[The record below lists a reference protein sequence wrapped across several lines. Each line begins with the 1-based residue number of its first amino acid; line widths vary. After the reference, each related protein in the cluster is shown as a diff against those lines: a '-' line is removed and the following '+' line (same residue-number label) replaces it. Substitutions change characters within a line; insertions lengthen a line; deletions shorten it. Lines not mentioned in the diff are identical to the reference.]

1 MNMEKNREII
11 PVRDKGT
18 QSIDEL
24 LEIQNYTAPDVNI
37 YETSDEYV
45 LVANLPGVSRNDV
58 KVKVVNNQLII
69 FAQIDYENNKNRNY
83 ILNEIEIA
91 NYYRTFRISDAINQS
106 KIEARFDAAQ
116 LNIILPIKE
125 KVKPR
130 TIEIL

>member
-1 MNMEKNREII
+1 MEKNREII
-11 PVRDKGT
+11 PVRDRGS

-24 LEIQNYTAPDVNI
+24 LEIQNYKAPEVNI
-37 YETSDEYV
+37 YETADEFV

-58 KVKVVNNQLII
+58 RVRVTNNQLII
-69 FAQIDYENNKNRNY
+69 FGQIDYKNNGSRNY

-91 NYYRTFRISDAINQS
+91 NYYRTFRISNTVDQS
-106 KIEARFDAAQ
+106 RIEARFDAGQ
-116 LNIILPIKE
+116 LQVILPKNE

>member
-1 MNMEKNREII
+1 MEKNREII

-18 QSIDEL
+18 QSIDDL
-24 LEIQNYTAPDVNI
+24 LEIQNYKAPEVNI
-37 YETSDEYV
+37 YETGDEYV

-69 FAQIDYENNKNRNY
+69 FGQIDYEISNSRNY

-91 NYYRTFRISDAINQS
+91 NYYRTFRISDAVDQS
-106 KIEARFDAAQ
+106 KIEARYDAAQ
-116 LNIILPIKE
+116 LQVILPKKE

>member
-11 PVRDKGT
+11 PVRDKGS

-24 LEIQNYTAPDVNI
+24 LEIQNYKAPEVNI
-37 YETSDEYV
+37 YETTDEFV

-58 KVKVVNNQLII
+58 RVRVTNNQLII
-69 FAQIDYENNKNRNY
+69 FGQIDYESNDSRNY
-83 ILNEIEIA
+83 ILNEIDIA
-91 NYYRTFRISDAINQS
+91 NYYRTFRISNVVDQS
-106 KIEARFDAAQ
+106 RIEARFDAGQ
-116 LNIILPIKE
+116 LQVILPKNE

>member
-1 MNMEKNREII
+1 MEKNREII
-11 PVRDKGT
+11 PVRDRES

-24 LEIQNYTAPDVNI
+24 LEIQNYKAPEVNI
-37 YETSDEYV
+37 YETADEFV

-58 KVKVVNNQLII
+58 RVRVTNNQLII
-69 FAQIDYENNKNRNY
+69 FGQIDYKNNGSRNY

-91 NYYRTFRISDAINQS
+91 NYYRTFRISNAVDQS
-106 KIEARFDAAQ
+106 RIEARFDAGQ
-116 LNIILPIKE
+116 LQVILPKNE

>member
-1 MNMEKNREII
+1 MEKNREII
-11 PVRDKGT
+11 PVRDRES

-24 LEIQNYTAPDVNI
+24 LEIQNYKAPEVNI
-37 YETSDEYV
+37 YETADEFV

-58 KVKVVNNQLII
+58 RVRVTNNQLMI
-69 FAQIDYENNKNRNY
+69 FGQIDYKNNGSRNY

-91 NYYRTFRISDAINQS
+91 NYYRTFRISNAVDQS
-106 KIEARFDAAQ
+106 RIEARFDAGQ
-116 LNIILPIKE
+116 LQVILPKNE

>member
-1 MNMEKNREII
+1 MEKNREII

-18 QSIDEL
+18 QSIDDL
-24 LEIQNYTAPDVNI
+24 LEIQNYKAPEVNI
-37 YETSDEYV
+37 YETGDEYV

-58 KVKVVNNQLII
+58 KVKVVNNQLVI
-69 FAQIDYENNKNRNY
+69 FGQIDYEISNSRNY

-91 NYYRTFRISDAINQS
+91 NYYRTFRISDTVDQS

-116 LNIILPIKE
+116 LQVILPKKE